1 MIRFFIGI
9 LLFAISAAPVLA
21 QSTFELISEQRVD
34 ANRLVVDELGNIY
47 LMNTTG
53 IERRNAVGGGVFR
66 TSEMQWGEFHDV
78 DVTDPLR
85 PFIHFPSAGKVVFF
99 DNTLSA
105 QGFPIDLFELGYDN
119 VEYMCGSR
127 GDGFWLWDARNSEI
141 IRVDRSF
148 KNILSSGNLSILL
161 KSEIRPRGMMERGHF
176 LYVFCNDN
184 TLHVFDMFGAWKKSL
199 TLGAL
204 VSWEADAGKLFL
216 FGTDS
221 VMRIVD
227 TKLWQTQEFPIPTS
241 GDCYS
246 FHSPILYCLRNG
258 FLREFKLME
267 NARN

>member
-21 QSTFELISEQRVD
+21 QSSFELISEQRVD

-85 PFIHFPSAGKVVFF
+85 PFIHFPSTGKVVFF

-141 IRVDRSF
+141 IRVDRNF
-148 KNILSSGNLSILL
+148 NRILSTGNLSILL
-161 KSEIRPRGMMERGHF
+161 KSEIRPQAMMERGSF
-176 LYVFCNDN
+176 LYVLNSDN

-199 TLGAL
+199 TIGAL
-204 VSWEADAGKLFL
+204 LNWEADSGGLFL
-216 FGTDS
+216 FGVDKK
-221 VMRIVD
+221 MRIVD
-227 TKLWQTQEFPIPTS
+227 AKLWQVQELELPVSAGSF
-241 GDCYS
+241 S
-246 FHSPILYCLRNG
+246 FHSPYLYSLENGVLRM
-258 FLREFKLME
+258 FKLVE
-267 NARN
+267 TTRN